1 MKWRDIRM
9 NHPINVTEKVYW
21 IGVNDRE
28 TALFE
33 NLWPLD
39 KGVAYNSYLINDEKV
54 ALVDTVKINKMEIYF
69 EKIQEILEKGK
80 QVDYLIINHMEPD
93 HSGAIKEVLHY
104 FPNTKI
110 VGNKK
115 TLDMLQEFYGI
126 EENLYLVED
135 GDVLDL
141 GEHKLKFFLT
151 PMVHWPETM
160 MSYDLKDKIL
170 FSMDAFG
177 GFGSLDGGVFDDEVN
192 LEFYEDEI
200 RRYFSNIVGKYSSMV
215 QRALNKLKGLDINIV
230 APTHGPVWRDKPQHI
245 ISLYDKW
252 SRYEAEEGVVIVY
265 GSMYGN
271 TAKMADYIARSLSE
285 KGITNIRLYDAS
297 KTHVS
302 YIISD
307 IWRYKGVILGSC
319 AYNTGL
325 FPTMESV
332 INKIKNSA
340 LKDRILGIF
349 GNYSWSGGGVINL
362 EAFAEQIKWER
373 VGEAVEAKSSPKDKD
388 FVKCENI
395 AIEMVKKLKKNI

>member
-1 MKWRDIRM
+1 MEEIIM
-9 NHPINVTEKVYW
+9 NNPIKVTEKVYW

-28 TALFE
+28 TSLFE

-54 ALVDTVKINKMEIYF
+54 ALVDTVKINKMEVYF

-215 QRALNKLKGLDINIV
+215 QRALNKLKGL
-230 APTHGPVWRDKPQHI
+230 
-245 ISLYDKW
+245 
-252 SRYEAEEGVVIVY
+252 
-265 GSMYGN
+265 
-271 TAKMADYIARSLSE
+271 
-285 KGITNIRLYDAS
+285 
-297 KTHVS
+297 
-302 YIISD
+302 
-307 IWRYKGVILGSC
+307 
-319 AYNTGL
+319 
-325 FPTMESV
+325 
-332 INKIKNSA
+332 
-340 LKDRILGIF
+340 
-349 GNYSWSGGGVINL
+349 
-362 EAFAEQIKWER
+362 
-373 VGEAVEAKSSPKDKD
+373 
-388 FVKCENI
+388 
-395 AIEMVKKLKKNI
+395 

>member
-1 MKWRDIRM
+1 MKWREFKM

-28 TALFE
+28 TGLFE

-69 EKIQEILEKGK
+69 EKIQEILGKGK

-104 FPNTKI
+104 FPKTKI

-126 EENLYLVED
+126 VDNLYLVQD

-141 GEHKLKFFLT
+141 GEHKIKFFLT

-160 MSYDLKDKIL
+160 MSYDLTAKIL

-285 KGITNIRLYDAS
+285 KGVTNIRLYDAS

-307 IWRYKGVILGSC
+307 IWRFKGVILGSC

-325 FPTMESV
+325 FPSMESV

-340 LKDRILGIF
+340 LKNRFLGLF

-362 EAFAEQIKWER
+362 KAFAEEIKWER
-373 VGEAVEAKSSPKDKD
+373 VGEAVEAKSSPKAED
-388 FVKCENI
+388 FVKCEDI
-395 AIEMVKKLKKNI
+395 ATEMAKKLKEDK